1 LAACGSA
8 SAMAEARTPP
18 RLLGFINE
26 IAGIL
31 YVGGIASHIVIGA
44 TLGSPD
50 PETAQVVYAYK
61 ELSAYILIL
70 PGLAL
75 KLLCDLTLWARYGTR
90 ANWMKLKLAMM
101 AFLTINAFVFLVPMM
116 PELRALAHAAE
127 TDPQAWEAFHALE
140 AREAL
145 VGMSNAL
152 PLALELILGAFKPR
166 LFGEGKP
173 IPA

>member
-1 LAACGSA
+1 
-8 SAMAEARTPP
+8 MRRTIEF
-18 RLLGFINE
+18 LNE

-44 TLGSPD
+44 VVGTPD
-50 PETAQVVYAYK
+50 PETALTVYTYK

-75 KLLCDLTLWARYGTR
+75 KLICDMILWFGYGVR
-90 ANWMKLKLAMM
+90 ANWMKLKLVMM
-101 AFLTINAFVFLVPMM
+101 AFLAINAFVFLVPMM
-116 PELRALAHAAE
+116 PELRALAAAAA
-127 TDPQAWEAFHALE
+127 TDPAAWDAFHALE

-152 PLALELILGAFKPR
+152 PLALELILGSFKPR
-166 LFGEGKP
+166 LFGERRE
-173 IPA
+173 PAVKA

>member
-1 LAACGSA
+1 MRS
-8 SAMAEARTPP
+8 
-18 RLLGFINE
+18 FVDFVNE

-44 TLGSPD
+44 VVGTPD
-50 PETAQVVYAYK
+50 AETAYIVYTYK
-61 ELSAYILIL
+61 MMSAHILIL

-75 KLLCDLTLWARYGTR
+75 KILSDLVLYIHFRER
-90 ANWMKLKLAMM
+90 ANWMKVKALLI

-116 PELRALAHAAE
+116 PELRALAENARPDGDL
-127 TDPQAWEAFHALE
+127 TAFHALE

-152 PLALELILGAFKPR
+152 PLALELVLGRFKPR
-166 LFGEGKP
+166 LFGERR
-173 IPA
+173 AA

>member
-1 LAACGSA
+1 
-8 SAMAEARTPP
+8 MAEAQAAPKT
-18 RLLGFINE
+18 LHFVNE

-44 TLGSPD
+44 VVGSPYPD
-50 PETAQVVYAYK
+50 TAATVYAYK

-75 KLLCDLTLWARYGTR
+75 KLLCDATLWFGYGLR
-90 ANWMKLKLAMM
+90 ANWFKVKLAMM

-116 PELRALAHAAE
+116 PELRGLAEAAK
-127 TDPQAWEAFHALE
+127 TDPAAWDAFHALE
-140 AREAL
+140 GREAL
-145 VGMSNAL
+145 IGASNAL

-166 LFGEGKP
+166 LFGERRRLS
-173 IPA
+173 A